1 MQLSEVERQYDR
13 ASKYYDAFSSVVL
26 GGLLRAERYRE
37 RAIELLG
44 DVRGATVLDVG
55 CGTGRNFGLLVPR
68 VGEDGRVIGLDYSQ
82 GMLRVARRR
91 VTRHKWRNIR
101 LISGDASKLDGV
113 DEPVDALISVWCFG
127 LVEDL
132 ELVLNRAIGIVRP
145 GGSVSIMVFVRS
157 RPDRGPLR
165 HFYPIYGYAIQRSGL
180 DRAGDLDDAKLR
192 QKWRR
197 GKALLKSRLDDY
209 REEHHLLGTLAIL
222 AGRKSVDQGPCPIHL
237 EVA

>member
-13 ASKYYDAFSSVVL
+13 ASKYYDAFSSLVL
-26 GGLLRAERYRE
+26 GGLLRAEKYRE
-37 RAIELLG
+37 RAVELLG
-44 DVRGATVLDVG
+44 DLRGATVLDVG

-68 VGEDGRVIGLDYSQ
+68 VGEHGRVIGLDYSR

-91 VTRHKWRNIR
+91 VTRRKWRNIR
-101 LISGDASKLDGV
+101 LINGDASKLDGV
-113 DEPVDALISVWCFG
+113 DEPVDAVISVWCFG

-132 ELVLNRAIGIVRP
+132 DLVLNRAIGIVRP

-157 RPDRGPLR
+157 RPERGPLR
-165 HFYPIYGYAIQRSGL
+165 HFYPIYGYAIQHSGL

-197 GKALLKSRLDDY
+197 GKALLRSRLDNY
-209 REEHHLLGTLAIL
+209 REEHYLLGTLAIL
-222 AGRKSVDQGPCPIHL
+222 AGRKSIHQDAYPVHL